1 MIKAVI
7 FDMDGIL
14 FDTERLAVQSWEKAG
29 QDMGIKGM
37 GDVVPFVLGLNDTAS
52 LPYVMKVVGDHPFDY
67 ADFRARAKAYSFA
80 HFEKYGV
87 PIKDGVRIALS
98 YLKENGYKTAVG
110 TSTIRETA
118 MHHFEQTGLKEY
130 FDAFACG
137 DEIKNSKPAPDVF
150 LLAAERL
157 GVSPEC
163 CLVME
168 DSPNGIKA
176 AAAAGMAP
184 VMVPDL
190 AQPTD
195 EIKPLI
201 AYQLISLA
209 QPPNLLQKLKK

>member
-14 FDTERLAVQSWEKAG
+14 FDTERIAVQSWEKAG
-29 QDMGIKGM
+29 EEMGIPNM
-37 GDVVPFVLGLNDTAS
+37 GSIVPHVLGLNPKAS
-52 LPYVMKVVGDHPFDY
+52 LPYVMQVVGNTAFDY
-67 ADFRARAKAYSFA
+67 DEFRARAKAHSFDY
-80 HFEKYGV
+80 FEKYGV
-87 PIKDGVRIALS
+87 PVKDGVRIALS

-110 TSTIRETA
+110 TSTSRNSA
-118 MHHFEQTGLKEY
+118 MHHFEQTGLKDY

-137 DEIKNSKPAPDVF
+137 DEIKRSKPEPDVF

-163 CLVME
+163 CMVME

-176 AAAAGMAP
+176 AAAAGMMP

-190 AQPTD
+190 AEPTE

-201 AYQLISLA
+201 AHQLISLA
-209 QPPNLLQKLKK
+209 QLPNLLQELKK